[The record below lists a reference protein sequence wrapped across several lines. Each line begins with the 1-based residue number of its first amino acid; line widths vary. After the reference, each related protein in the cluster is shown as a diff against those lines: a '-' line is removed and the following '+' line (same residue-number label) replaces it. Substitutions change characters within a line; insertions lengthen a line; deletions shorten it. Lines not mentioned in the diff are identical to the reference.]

1 MRLFVVVEV
10 EPRRPYRAR
19 DAFLAVECRPRA
31 YRIIGLWEVEE
42 VEKLAGAMVRLV
54 DRNIDLGSI
63 QQKIASYQAG
73 PWTGAPAWMRQHS
86 TENCKSS

>member
-54 DRNIDLGSI
+54 DRNIDLARAI
-63 QQKIASYQAG
+63 DIACKEVVRAG
-73 PWTGAPAWMRQHS
+73 
-86 TENCKSS
+86 